1 MAGSQE
7 EPVSRTV
14 SATPRRPSAP
24 RDASPDPDLSR
35 VISATQTHLDDQSQ
49 YVGQTYNE
57 DADVEDSE
65 STDEA
70 DLAEKGTAAHAGLE
84 PGTDEDVVGEERN
97 GALEDLEAGKLK
109 KTRTSKSAKSARS
122 ARDPNLVTWEG
133 PDDPENP
140 KNWTFK
146 RKWAATLVGMM
157 RSLDL
162 PPNIPSC
169 QS

>member
-1 MAGSQE
+1 MAASQE
-7 EPVSRTV
+7 EEPVGRTI
-14 SATPRRPSAP
+14 SATSRRSNAP

-35 VISATQTHLDDQSQ
+35 VISATHTHLDDQSQ

-57 DADVEDSE
+57 DADVVEDSE

-70 DLAEKGTAAHAGLE
+70 DLAEKGTGPHAGLE
-84 PGTDEDVVGEERN
+84 HGTDEDVVGEERN
-97 GALEDLEAGKLK
+97 GALEDLEAGNLK
-109 KTRTSKSAKSARS
+109 KTGTSKSAKSARS

-157 RSLDL
+157 KLL
-162 PPNIPSC
+162 APPSNC